1 MQRTSNKIRA
11 TLLETWRRIVSIGE
25 RDNKKIYQNGE
36 NNLYPNDVEAII
48 DNSPTAF
55 RCAKL
60 MAKYVAGSGVLD
72 EFGNVIEEK
81 DLPTVNSY
89 KGYKITDIIE
99 SASRS
104 ISYQYGVFFHVGY
117 YFDEMGN
124 LKKSLSVLDYS
135 KCRISK
141 EDDEDYPGKIYYR
154 DWEKKE
160 SPKDNKLK
168 WFYPYHPKEDVVF
181 AQIRKDYGKDLEED
195 DELIDAIQSYR
206 GQVFYLNL
214 NPEKVYASSLID
226 SVYNDADT
234 EYRLGLF
241 LNNHF
246 RNGLLGKLMVI
257 TQGLDEEIAEQVKKD
272 LTSFLGAENTGSLW
286 HLDVE
291 KAEDITKLVHVQQIK
306 AEVDDKILDTIGK
319 GLKKNIIGTFGI
331 PDILIMMG
339 NDGLLG
345 TNPDTYLHGKVSFS
359 EQVEE
364 ERAKLEKAL
373 AYLGF
378 PTRIKPIA
386 VAEPKTIENA
396 V

>member
-1 MQRTSNKIRA
+1 MQKKSNKIRA

-60 MAKYVAGSGVLD
+60 MAKYVAGAGVLD

-89 KGYKITDIIE
+89 KGYKITDVIE

-117 YFDEMGN
+117 YFNEMGN

-154 DWEKKE
+154 DWEKSE
-160 SPKDNKLK
+160 SKTNKLK
-168 WFYPYHPKEDVVF
+168 WFYPYHTKEDVVY

-214 NPEKVYASSLID
+214 TPEKIYASSLID
-226 SVYNDADT
+226 SVYNDSDS
-234 EYRLGLF
+234 EYRIGLF
-241 LNNHF
+241 TNNNL
-246 RNGLLGKLMVI
+246 RNGFMGKVAVV
-257 TQGLDEEIAEQVKKD
+257 TSGLDEETAEQVQKQIQG
-272 LTSFLGAENTGSLW
+272 FLGSENAGNVW
-286 HLDVE
+286 HLDLEHTTELDKVVRFE
-291 KAEDITKLVHVQQIK
+291 QIK
-306 AEVDDKILDTIGK
+306 PQFDDKIFDSTRK
-319 GLKKNIIGTFGI
+319 SLKQNIIGNFGI
-331 PDILIMMG
+331 PEILVMTS
-339 NDGLLG
+339 DGALFG
-345 TNPDTYLHGKVSFS
+345 ANPETYLQAKIFYS

-386 VAEPKTIENA
+386 VTEPKNVENA